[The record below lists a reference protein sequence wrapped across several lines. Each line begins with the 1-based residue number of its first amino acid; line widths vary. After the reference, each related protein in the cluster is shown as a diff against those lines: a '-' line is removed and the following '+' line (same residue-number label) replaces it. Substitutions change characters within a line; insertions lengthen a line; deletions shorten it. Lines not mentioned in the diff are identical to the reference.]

1 MLGLSLSTDAQG
13 VRPQAQAQS
22 TSKEIVMR
30 VTLSMLL
37 ALLIT
42 LGTLASAAG
51 LANAYDFRNSKGY
64 PICDHADC

>member
-1 MLGLSLSTDAQG
+1 MLGLSSWTDAKAYAF
-13 VRPQAQAQS
+13 RP
-22 TSKEIVMR
+22 TEEKRIVMR

-51 LANAYDFRNSKGY
+51 LANAYDLRNAKGY
-64 PICDHADC
+64 PICDHGDC

>member
-1 MLGLSLSTDAQG
+1 LSTDAQG
-13 VRPQAQAQS
+13 VRPQAQAQY
-22 TSKEIVMR
+22 TLKEIVMR

-51 LANAYDFRNSKGY
+51 LANAYDLGNAKGY
-64 PICDHADC
+64 PICDHGDC

>member
-1 MLGLSLSTDAQG
+1 MDGRQSVRRLAHAQF
-13 VRPQAQAQS
+13 AQ
-22 TSKEIVMR
+22 KEIVMR

-37 ALLIT
+37 ALLIM

>member
-1 MLGLSLSTDAQG
+1 
-13 VRPQAQAQS
+13 
-22 TSKEIVMR
+22 MR

-37 ALLIT
+37 ALLIM
-42 LGTLASAAG
+42 LGTLASAAS